1 MEESL
6 ININKQLNFKIRE
19 SGNYLIC
26 GMGGSHL
33 SADILKMVTSS
44 NIQIYSDYGLP
55 KIEDNTLIILSSFSG
70 NTEEILDNAEHLR
83 HKKEKNNIIVITSG
97 GKLLEIAKEL
107 NWKYYL
113 LPTPE
118 EVGFNLQPRYAMF
131 YSLKILSY
139 IIDTDIYCELE
150 TLSWNIN
157 SQYISVSKKD
167 GLETAK
173 KIGNKIPII
182 YSSNYLSPLAYNLKI
197 KFNENSKIPAF
208 TNVFPELNHN
218 EINGFNP
225 GDNFFFI
232 FLTCDKDNDRIKKR
246 ISITKN
252 LLVERKFL
260 MTELDINNLSDIVYT
275 LYDFDWITYYIA
287 LEKNISPDEIKI
299 IDQLKEEL
307 KK

>member
-6 ININKQLNFKIRE
+6 ININKQLNFKIKE

-33 SADILKMVTSS
+33 SADILKMLTSS

-55 KIEDNTLIILSSFSG
+55 KIKDNTLIILSSFSG
-70 NTEEILDNAEHLR
+70 NTEEILDNAEHL
-83 HKKEKNNIIVITSG
+83 KEKNNIIVITSG

-150 TLSWNIN
+150 KISWNID
-157 SQYISVSKKD
+157 SEYIEESKKD
-167 GLETAK
+167 GLREAK
-173 KIGNKIPII
+173 RIGNKIPII
-182 YSSNYLSPLAYNLKI
+182 YSTNYLSPLAYNLKI

-232 FLTCDKDNDRIKKR
+232 FLSSFNDHKRIKKR

-252 LLVERKFL
+252 LLVERGFL
-260 MTELDINNLSDIVYT
+260 MTELEVNDLSDIIDT
-275 LYDFDWITYYIA
+275 LYDFDWISYYIA